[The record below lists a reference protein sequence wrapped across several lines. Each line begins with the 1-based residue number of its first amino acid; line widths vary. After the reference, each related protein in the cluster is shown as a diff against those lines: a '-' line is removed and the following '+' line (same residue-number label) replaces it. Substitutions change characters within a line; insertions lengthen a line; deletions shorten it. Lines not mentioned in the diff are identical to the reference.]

1 MSSTPIPSRLRL
13 SGLVSGLD
21 TESMVKSL
29 MKVEKLKV
37 DRIWQQKTRLE
48 WQREARQALDQKITE
63 FRRTTMSALSPET
76 NLMSAGAF
84 NTFNAIAQSAN
95 PSVQIVATETAAAGL
110 VVIDRIDRLATA
122 DRVSSLAAVA
132 SEPLNRSIA
141 LSDLPL
147 STPLAFDA
155 NQDIAFKINDVLF
168 TFKATDTLQTMFS
181 TINSSTANVSMGYS
195 ELTNAFSLSSLVT
208 GEASTLTIENL
219 SGNAFGTDPTMDPP
233 DETAVS
239 ALGLFSSRIEAGQD
253 ALLSINGTP
262 LSRGS
267 NSFTIDGLRIQL
279 SEPIETSLRFSIIR
293 NIEPA
298 VKKIQAF
305 VHACNTLVDYA
316 QGKLGETV
324 FRDFSPLTTDQRGE
338 MNETE
343 IKLWEDKA
351 KSGLMRNDRN
361 LSGLL
366 LDMRRMLYDPVAGLG
381 KSVASVGLRTGSY
394 LEKGRIVLDEATL
407 RQALTN
413 NPEEVAQLFTRTG
426 PSTDAIAKTQESG
439 LLVRLG
445 EAFSKFAQTDN
456 LSTYTRYLTAYDKQ
470 INQLS
475 NKLAAQED
483 AIWRKFSAME
493 SALSTMQAQSSWL
506 SQQLG

>member
-1 MSSTPIPSRLRL
+1 
-13 SGLVSGLD
+13 
-21 TESMVKSL
+21 
-29 MKVEKLKV
+29 
-37 DRIWQQKTRLE
+37 
-48 WQREARQALDQKITE
+48 
-63 FRRTTMSALSPET
+63 
-76 NLMSAGAF
+76 
-84 NTFNAIAQSAN
+84 
-95 PSVQIVATETAAAGL
+95 
-110 VVIDRIDRLATA
+110 
-122 DRVSSLAAVA
+122 
-132 SEPLNRSIA
+132 
-141 LSDLPL
+141 
-147 STPLAFDA
+147 
-155 NQDIAFKINDVLF
+155 
-168 TFKATDTLQTMFS
+168 
-181 TINSSTANVSMGYS
+181 
-195 ELTNAFSLSSLVT
+195 
-208 GEASTLTIENL
+208 
-219 SGNAFGTDPTMDPP
+219 
-233 DETAVS
+233 
-239 ALGLFSSRIEAGQD
+239 
-253 ALLSINGTP
+253 
-262 LSRGS
+262 
-267 NSFTIDGLRIQL
+267 L

-305 VHACNTLVDYA
+305 VHAYNTLVDYA